1 MQQEAAAPSEEPAAR
16 PRFIVP
22 SPATDTDS
30 DDDVPQSAQGPN
42 GQHRC
47 NSDNAEE
54 ATISIPIVHAEI
66 VQTAGP
72 DDSASHRDLL
82 HPACIAQLHEED
94 GGHEVEEEA
103 EESDSELRD
112 TGRKRRRR
120 LPDGIRRPRMHWRT
134 LEVISRSEHS
144 DEEIQNRLNEIA
156 RTVYEKAGTAY
167 PPSIFDISDLFLYLR
182 QATNSFVCFQLRIL
196 ASKTL

>member
-22 SPATDTDS
+22 SPASDIDS

-112 TGRKRRRR
+112 TGRKRRR

-144 DEEIQNRLNEIA
+144 DEEIQNCLNLIA
-156 RTVYEKAGTAY
+156 SNVYEKAGTAY
-167 PPSIFDISDLFLYLR
+167 PPGSLFL
-182 QATNSFVCFQLRIL
+182 II
-196 ASKTL
+196 TL